1 MRRIRP
7 AVWLAGLAGFFV
19 TVVTA
24 LAYTAAQADAGQ
36 QVFVTVCAGCHGATL
51 GGGVGPALVGP
62 AFRTVWTNAAMLL
75 GYVSQNMPLSAPGSL
90 DPDQYRQVVA
100 YLLRQNGVAP
110 DDEPLTEERAARV
123 TLR

>member
-7 AVWLAGLAGFFV
+7 AAWLAALAGLLV
-19 TVVTA
+19 TAVTA
-24 LAYTAAQADAGQ
+24 LAYTAAQAEAGQ
-36 QVFVTVCAGCHGATL
+36 QVFVTVCAACHGATL

-90 DPDQYRQVVA
+90 NPEQYRQVVA
-100 YLLRQNGVAP
+100 YLLRQNGIAA
-110 DDEPLTEERAARV
+110 DDEPLTEESAARIS
-123 TLR
+123 LR

>member
-7 AVWLAGLAGFFV
+7 AAWLAALAGFFV
-19 TVVTA
+19 TAVTA

-36 QVFVTVCAGCHGATL
+36 QVFVTVCAGCHGLTL

-75 GYVSQNMPLSAPGSL
+75 SYVSQNMPLSAPGSL
-90 DPDQYRQVVA
+90 NADQYRQVVA
-100 YLLRQNGVAP
+100 YLLRQNGIAP
-110 DDEPLTEERAARV
+110 EEEPLTERSAVHIR
-123 TLR
+123 LR